1 MFVMVL
7 CKHHGIPYCTYT
19 LNVPP
24 CSLHWPE
31 DGFVE
36 TETFSQY

>member
-1 MFVMVL
+1 MN
-7 CKHHGIPYCTYT
+7 T
-19 LNVPP
+19 LNIPP

-36 TETFSQY
+36 TETCSQKTNVLVLC